1 MTDEQKAIEKYE
13 FMAEDACGDLKK
25 VRDRWDAVH
34 ETKPGSPERK
44 ALEALDA
51 AHSAMLDAAHAL
63 SFAYDAIGC
72 AEKEKRRYWAAF
84 GKACREAVKKAEAAK

>member
-1 MTDEQKAIEKYE
+1 MTEEQKVVEQYE
-13 FMAEDACGDLKK
+13 FMAEDACVVLKK
-25 VRDRWDAVH
+25 VCEDFSRIY
-34 ETKPGSPERK
+34 ELKPGSPERK

-63 SFAYDAIGC
+63 SAAYVALGV

-84 GKACREAVKKAEAAK
+84 GKACRDAVKKAEAAE